1 MLDVISYMLHNLHHA
16 YLIEG
21 DFETRKEEVFDFL
34 KSLGVEPKGNPN
46 VFCRNFEYFSID
58 DSRLIKELQM
68 ETPAEGKHRFF
79 VLGAG
84 SFPTEAQNALLKVFE
99 EPAPGVHFFL
109 ITPSSHILLDTLRS
123 RLSLFKTP
131 TQPPPYPV
139 GAGAPLVL
147 RLGRDEEGV
156 NAKEFLALN
165 KSARLKFIEK
175 MIKKAGENKN
185 ELKEEANNLLNG
197 LETFFF
203 RAGPEKLKNLDFEI
217 KEILKCRKYL
227 SDRGASV
234 KMLLEHL
241 AVILPAG

>member
-1 MLDVISYMLHNLHHA
+1 MEKLHHA

-21 DFETRKEEVFDFL
+21 DFETRQEEVFSFL
-34 KSLGVEPKGNPN
+34 KSLGVESKGNPN
-46 VFCRNFEYFSID
+46 VFCKNFENFGIE

-68 ETPAEGKHRFF
+68 ETPALGEHRFF
-79 VLGAG
+79 ILGAG

-131 TQPPPYPV
+131 TQPSPYQ
-139 GAGAPLVL
+139 GG
-147 RLGRDEEGV
+147 GEEGV

-241 AVILPAG
+241 AVILPEG